1 VTNGNQGASGGET
14 VNVCTDAD
22 IAEHAGM
29 AQTYEFQ
36 REYAVSNVL
45 KRIFVELPA
54 ALGGMIAW
62 ENPYLEVGLQ
72 ERNISLAT
80 MLDGIGRA
88 ARENIDP
95 LWTGEMGRADQEMV
109 LAAGR
114 SVRLN
119 RQPVALPLPQDPSEE
134 AAFDRNF
141 EKRFG
146 VHPREDL
153 EKALVVNFK
162 AR

>member
-1 VTNGNQGASGGET
+1 
-14 VNVCTDAD
+14 
-22 IAEHAGM
+22 
-29 AQTYEFQ
+29 
-36 REYAVSNVL
+36 
-45 KRIFVELPA
+45 
-54 ALGGMIAW
+54 
-62 ENPYLEVGLQ
+62 
-72 ERNISLAT
+72 